1 MVYCIDTGLRNAIYF
16 RFSEDAGKIAEN
28 LVFLELYRR
37 KEDIYYWKDDRQHEV
52 DFLLRDDMKVRELI
66 QVAWRIEDA
75 KTKEREIRALLKA
88 LDDWKWLLMEK

>member
-1 MVYCIDTGLRNAIYF
+1 
-16 RFSEDAGKIAEN
+16 
-28 LVFLELYRR
+28 
-37 KEDIYYWKDDRQHEV
+37 
-52 DFLLRDDMKVRELI
+52 MKVRELI